1 MKKVGLIVREKIME
15 EIKAG
20 VKDTTGCFFVAFN
33 KVRAFPYNVL
43 RNNLKGAGARV
54 FVAKNSLFRK
64 VFQELEWGN
73 LGGFLEGET
82 GVIFVYDKDV
92 VKACKILVE
101 FSKQSEVLKLK
112 GGFVGKQKITSE
124 QVSNLAKLPAKEVLL
139 AMALRGLISPL
150 TGFMGALNQIIL
162 KFVWAIEEIKKV
174 KSEK

>member
-1 MKKVGLIVREKIME
+1 MKKIGLIVREKIIE

-20 VKDTTGCFFVAFN
+20 VKDTTGCFFVDFN
-33 KVRAFPYNVL
+33 KVGAFPYNVL

-64 VFQELEWGN
+64 VFKELEWEN

-82 GVIFVYDKDV
+82 GVVFVYDKDV

-101 FSKQSEVLKLK
+101 FSKQKEILKLIK

-124 QVSNLAKLPAKEVLL
+124 QVSNLSKLPAKEVLL
-139 AMALRGLISPL
+139 AMALRGLTSPL
-150 TGFMGALNQIIL
+150 TGFMGALSQIIL
-162 KFVWAIEEIKKV
+162 KFVWTIEEIKKKKGV
-174 KSEK
+174 